1 MPERSR
7 QPSAERAPPAIE
19 LRGAVKRFGESL
31 VLDGLDLTI
40 PSGQRLALIGPSGS
54 GKSTVLRVIM
64 GLESLDEG
72 RLRIEGEEVPRPPPG
87 GKLSRAQRES
97 ERRLRRCLG
106 MVFQHFH
113 LFPHMTVLRN
123 LTEAPVLVLGLARE
137 EAVERA
143 RELLDLVSLAD
154 KEEAY
159 PAELSGGQK
168 QRVAIARALALRPSI
183 LLFDE
188 VTSALDPEVVGDV
201 LAVLRQLAADQRS
214 TMILVTHQMGFAEE
228 IADRVAFLDQ
238 GRILEEG
245 PPRQLF
251 HQPREA
257 RTRTFLRR
265 VLEAR

>member
-1 MPERSR
+1 MPEAVSG
-7 QPSAERAPPAIE
+7 QEPPAVE
-19 LRGAVKRFGESL
+19 LRDAVKRFGDAV
-31 VLDGLDLTI
+31 VLDGLDLAV
-40 PSGQRLALIGPSGS
+40 PAGQRLALIGPSGS

-64 GLESLDEG
+64 GLERLDRG
-72 RLRIEGEEVPRPPPG
+72 TLHIEGEEVPRALAG
-87 GKLSRAQRES
+87 RRLSRAQRET
-97 ERRLRRCLG
+97 ERRLRRRLG

-123 LTEAPVLVLGLARE
+123 LTEAPVLVLGLARD
-137 EAVERA
+137 EAAARA
-143 RELLDLVSLAD
+143 RELLELVGLAD
-154 KEEAY
+154 KEDAY

-228 IADRVAFLDQ
+228 VADRVAFLDE
-238 GRILEEG
+238 GRILEQG

-251 HQPREA
+251 HEPREA